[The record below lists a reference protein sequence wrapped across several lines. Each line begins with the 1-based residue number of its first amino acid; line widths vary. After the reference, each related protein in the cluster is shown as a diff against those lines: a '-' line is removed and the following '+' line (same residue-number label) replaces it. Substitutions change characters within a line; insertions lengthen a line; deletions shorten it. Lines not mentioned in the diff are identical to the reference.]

1 MRKLLLGDEAIAQGA
16 LDAGLSGVYAYPG
29 TPSTE
34 ITEFI
39 QHSPL
44 ARERGVHSRWS
55 SNEKTAMEAALGM
68 SFMGKRAMVCMKHV
82 GLNVC
87 ADPFVNSAMPGV
99 NGGLV
104 VLVADD
110 PSMHSSQDEQDS
122 RFYGKFAM
130 LPTFEPSSQQEA
142 YDMMAVAFDYSE
154 KQKLPVLM
162 RVTTRM
168 AHSRAVVDVK
178 GEARPENELNY
189 NAEASSWVLLPANA
203 RRRNDQVTAQ
213 QLVLEEDAEKSAYN
227 SLSLTPNTQH
237 PLGIIASGIA
247 YNYVMEALGN
257 SDAGLPILKISQYP
271 LPKKLV
277 RKMLETC
284 EKVLI
289 AEEGQPFIEDIV
301 RGVSESPNVF
311 GRLDGTLPR
320 TGELTPDSVKKAL
333 SQLSINNSQLTINT
347 EFAPSENVVPRPPA
361 LCQGC
366 GHRDVYTAL
375 NEVLKEYDNPR
386 VFGDIGC
393 YTLGFLPPY
402 KAIHSCVD
410 MGASIT
416 MAKGAADAGQW
427 PSVAVIGD
435 STFTHSGMT
444 GLLDAINENSN
455 ITVIISDNLTT
466 GMTGGQDSAGTNK
479 FEAICRGL
487 GLADEHLHVVVPLP
501 KNMPEITEILR
512 QEINYKGTSVIIPRR
527 ECIQTLQRH
536 LKEAKKSQG

>member
-1 MRKLLLGDEAIAQGA
+1 MKKLLLGDEAIAQGA

-39 QHSPL
+39 QLSPL
-44 ARERGVHSRWS
+44 AKERGVHSRWS
-55 SNEKTAMEAALGM
+55 TNEKTAMEAALGM
-68 SFMGKRAMVCMKHV
+68 SFMGKRALVCMKHV

-87 ADPFVNSAMPGV
+87 ADPFVNSGMTGV
-99 NGGLV
+99 NGGLI

-130 LPTFEPSSQQEA
+130 LPTFEPSNQQEA
-142 YDMMAVAFDYSE
+142 YDMMEVAFDYSE
-154 KQKLPVLM
+154 RQKLPVLM

-168 AHSRAVVDVK
+168 AHSRSVVQVK
-178 GEARPENELNY
+178 AEARKENDMNY
-189 NAEASSWVLLPANA
+189 NAEAKNWVLLPANA
-203 RRRNDQVTAQ
+203 RRRNDAVTAQ
-213 QLVLEEDAEKSAYN
+213 QAQLEEDACTSAYN
-227 SLSLTPNTQH
+227 QYFEAADHS
-237 PLGIIASGIA
+237 LGIIASGIGF
-247 YNYVMEALGN
+247 NYVSECFPTGCPYPL
-257 SDAGLPILKISQYP
+257 LKISQYP

-277 RKMLETC
+277 RRMLAEC
-284 EKVLI
+284 ERVLI
-289 AEEGQPFIEDIV
+289 VEEGQPFVEDIV
-301 RGVSESPNVF
+301 RGVAEMPNVM
-311 GRLDGTLPR
+311 GRLTGELPR
-320 TGELTPDSVKKAL
+320 TGELNPDVVKKAL
-333 SQLSINNSQLTINT
+333 GMQAGEN
-347 EFAPSENVVPRPPA
+347 FAPCEDVAPRPPA

-375 NEVLKEYDNPR
+375 NQVLLEYENPR

-416 MAKGAADAGQW
+416 MAKGAADGGQW
-427 PSVAVIGD
+427 PSLAIIGD

-444 GLLDAINENSN
+444 GLLDAINENAD

-487 GLADEHLHVVVPLP
+487 GLSDEHLHVVVPLP

-512 QEINYKGTSVIIPRR
+512 QEINYHGTSVIIPRR

-536 LKEAKKSQG
+536 LKQKRAQEEKK